1 MRNAW
6 SLPLAAACVAL
17 VALPLRAQQ
26 RTPFLVGPSD
36 SGVVLRWIWPE
47 GTIRPQGY
55 FIDRQPAAGGAWT
68 RLTPRPLTRIRDRA
82 RARALLGTAYPR
94 YESLLFPTDP
104 AAVFNT
110 VQNYTGVL
118 LLDADVDAR
127 FATALGLRFEDT
139 TAVAAA
145 FVYRLVAL
153 TGSGERVLAT
163 SAPVVPRAYR
173 PATAPDSLVVRQ
185 YRSAIGLRWS
195 RQMRF
200 TAYNVYRSIDGRPF
214 VQVNDG
220 PVVLFTDATPIGT
233 EASPI
238 YYLDVAGVPGDT
250 VRYAIAGIDP
260 FGRRSARSAPVKV
273 VLADITPPGTPVNLR
288 AAVIGD
294 TIALTWVPPTDTD
307 VQSYR
312 VARAPADTGPYTEL
326 DIPLVQGDSTARIR
340 GVPAGRVFWYRLT
353 AVDRTGNVSTPSPS
367 VVAEVPDLTPPPVPT
382 AVAGTADS
390 GLVRLSWHPSVAA
403 DLRGYRIY
411 RASVAGGDFGLLTE
425 DPVTATGYTDTV
437 PRRARHAFYYRVTA
451 VDSAYNE
458 SAPSDT
464 AIVRPPDRTP
474 PSAPLATVVP
484 GEDLLVVTWL
494 RNPEPDVAG
503 YLVRWR
509 VQGDT
514 TWQVGRRTVGAAQLA
529 DTLADVPPRR
539 LVEVQVFA
547 VDSAANI
554 SVPSRTAVG
563 EAYHRV
569 APAAPE
575 LRDAKFDVHEH
586 GVVLTWH
593 VPDRPPAHVRVVRRD
608 AGSGAVFRIIADVPG
623 AAGHFVDATAR
634 AGRRYEYRLDAEDA
648 YDNVGTGKRT
658 RAVDVPRAGR

>member
-1 MRNAW
+1 MRLPT
-6 SLPLAAACVAL
+6 SLPLAAAAAAML
-17 VALPLRAQQ
+17 ATPLRAQQ
-26 RTPFLVGPSD
+26 PTPFLVGPSD

-47 GTIRPQGY
+47 GAIRPQGY
-55 FIDRQPAAGGAWT
+55 FIDRQPAEGGAWT
-68 RLTPRPLTRIRDRA
+68 RLTPQPLTRIRDHA
-82 RARALLGTAYPR
+82 HARALLGTAYPR

-104 AAVFNT
+104 AAVLNN

-118 LLDADVDAR
+118 LLHADVDAR
-127 FATALGLRFEDT
+127 FATALGLRYEDT
-139 TAVAAA
+139 TATAAA

-153 TGSGERVLAT
+153 TESGERVLAT
-163 SAPVVPRAYR
+163 SAPVVPRTYR

-195 RQMRF
+195 RQMRY
-200 TAYNVYRSIDGRPF
+200 TAYDVYRSIDGRPF
-214 VQVNDG
+214 VRVNDG

-250 VRYAIAGIDP
+250 VRYAIEGIDP
-260 FGRRSARSAPVKV
+260 FGRRSARSAPVAV
-273 VLADITPPGTPVNLR
+273 VLADITPPGPPANVQ
-288 AAVIGD
+288 AKVIGD
-294 TIALTWVPPTDTD
+294 TIALTWIPPSDTD

-312 VARAPADTGPYTEL
+312 VARATADTGPYTEL
-326 DIPLVQGDSTARIR
+326 DIRLTRRDSTARVR

-353 AVDRTGNVSTPSPS
+353 AVDRSGNASAPSAPA
-367 VVAEVPDLTPPPVPT
+367 VAEVPDLTPPPVPT

-390 GLVRLSWHPSVAA
+390 GLVRLSWHPSVAS

-411 RASVAGGDFGLLTE
+411 RASVAGGTFGLLTE
-425 DPVTATGYTDTV
+425 NPIPAAAYTDTV

-464 AIVRPPDRTP
+464 ATVRPPDRTP

-494 RNPEPDVAG
+494 RNPEPDVAA

-514 TWQVGRRTVGAAQLA
+514 TWQVGKRRVGADQLA
-529 DTLADVPPRR
+529 DTLADVPPHR

-547 VDSAANI
+547 VDSAANV
-554 SVPSRTAVG
+554 SAPSRTAVG
-563 EAYHRV
+563 EAYHRI
-569 APAAPE
+569 APATPE
-575 LRDAKFDVHEH
+575 FRSASFDAQAH
-586 GVVLTWH
+586 GVVLTWRL
-593 VPDRPPAHVRVVRRD
+593 PDRPAVRVRVVRRD
-608 AGSGAVFRIIADVPG
+608 AGSGAAFRIIADV
-623 AAGHFVDATAR
+623 AGTSGRFVDATAR

-648 YDNVGTGKRT
+648 YDNVGTGKHT
-658 RAVDVPRAGR
+658 RAVDVPRAQR